1 MRDGKTEEHPDGHAG
16 IGEHSEHAD
25 GREMSETTDDVRRPA
40 VVLRAADVAGAAHT
54 FSHPWNPLSEV
65 TGTRMSMLGGLTRS
79 GVSRVRVEPGKES
92 FAYRSGLVVVTAP
105 HRAAGRPASY
115 HEPATRVPRP
125 SARRRAR
132 ARAHHF
138 EEEWLYILS
147 GRAIVTIDGVE
158 HEVGPGDFVAFP
170 TPSQAHQ
177 LANRFDQPVEYLMG
191 GESRDFEVG
200 DFPELNRRIL
210 RFGERTEVVPL
221 DAAQPVV
228 FEPPRPASDES

>member
-1 MRDGKTEEHPDGHAG
+1 MRDGKTEEHPGGQAG

-40 VVLRAADVAGAAHT
+40 VVLRAAEVAGAAQT

-65 TGTRMSMLGGLTRS
+65 TGTRMSMLGGLTRT
-79 GVSRVRVEPGKES
+79 GVSRVHVEPGKES
-92 FAYRSGLVVVTAP
+92 FAYHS
-105 HRAAGRPASY
+105 
-115 HEPATRVPRP
+115 
-125 SARRRAR
+125 
-132 ARAHHF
+132 HHF

-147 GRAIVTIDGVE
+147 GRAIVIIDGVE

-170 TPSQAHQ
+170 TPSLAHQ

-191 GESRDFEVG
+191 GESRDFEIG